1 MARVVLASGAQWSD
15 DGDLLPENS
24 NLTDVLRRLR
34 SETIVVNATGQSEP
48 APPAAAEDQ
57 RGLYSVLSL
66 PPLNRT
72 VMRKQVLA
80 SDAPQ
85 DLAARPGGDPS
96 RKQSGGRAANHP
108 IAAAGD
114 LMKRAEREAA
124 SRQTPVDLLDAEGKR
139 CATARRAAFE
149 ALNAISKLRD
159 GMGGRIHLLGNSFR
173 WWYGMFS
180 ICSQFGEGV
189 KLREVVLS

>member
-1 MARVVLASGAQWSD
+1 VTSRSID
-15 DGDLLPENS
+15 
-24 NLTDVLRRLR
+24 R
-34 SETIVVNATGQSEP
+34 SERDRSIRAS
-48 APPAAAEDQ
+48 AAGRAEDQ

-66 PPLNRT
+66 PRLNRT

-96 RKQSGGRAANHP
+96 RKQSGGRPVNHP

-159 GMGGRIHLLGNSFR
+159 AGMGGRIHLLGNSFR
-173 WWYGMFS
+173 WWHGTFS
-180 ICSQFGEGV
+180 IVPNSAKESNCG
-189 KLREVVLS
+189 KWC